1 MVFNGNL
8 LFQGAPYFQVPCK
21 LSGGASDPQSLP
33 KFSQDLGGATTLI
46 LKLTRKLSFFGE
58 KGLFFCWLELV
69 VSVEDCCCGGGGGG
83 RTKINVG
90 GRTQSDK

>member
-21 LSGGASDPQSLP
+21 LSGGISDPQSLP
-33 KFSQDLGGATTLI
+33 KFSGFGWRYDLD
-46 LKLTRKLSFFGE
+46 LKTHQKTEFLWGKRTFFR
-58 KGLFFCWLELV
+58 WLELV
-69 VSVEDCCCGGGGGG
+69 VIVEDCCCGGGGGS
-83 RTKINVG
+83 TKIDVG